1 MKVSDFTIEPVP
13 KKAVDA
19 FIKKW
24 HYSQSTRGLHIS
36 HCFGLYSDDGPFGL
50 PRMIGAMIYGIPAMY
65 GVAERYYKDDPSVV
79 IELNRLCC
87 IDDTPKNTE
96 SYFIGKTLNWLKHN
110 TKYRLVL
117 SYADLAQG
125 HEGIIYKASNF
136 TDLGMTTPDRVLIV
150 DGKKYHSRMLTK
162 KSPKF
167 EAIRQRIKRKDENIT
182 IEKLPTKH
190 IYAYGL
196 NKKIKKHLNRFKNE
210 VL

>member
-13 KKAVDA
+13 KKAVDS

-87 IDDTPKNTE
+87 IDDTPKCTE
-96 SYFIGKTLNWLKHN
+96 SYFIGKTLRWLKKN
-110 TKYRLVL
+110 TEHKIIV
-117 SYADLAQG
+117 SYADA
-125 HEGIIYKASNF
+125 HYNHTGIIYRATNF
-136 TDLGMTTPDRVLIV
+136 KYEGLTAKGRVIDYNGRMYHDKCIRTKYKGKLKPFAQRVKDALETGEAKYITTP
-150 DGKKYHSRMLTK
+150 G
-162 KSPKF
+162 
-167 EAIRQRIKRKDENIT
+167 
-182 IEKLPTKH
+182 KH
-190 IYAYGL
+190 IFT
-196 NKKIKKHLNRFKNE
+196 FK
-210 VL
+210 LR

>member
-13 KKAVDA
+13 KKAVDS

-65 GVAERYYKDDPSVV
+65 GVAERYYQDNPSVV

-117 SYADLAQG
+117 SYSDLAQG
-125 HEGIIYKASNF
+125 HEGIVYKASNF
-136 TDLGMTTPDRVLIV
+136 TDLGMTSQDRVLIV
-150 DGKKYHSRMLTK
+150 DGERYHSRMITK

-182 IEKLPTKH
+182 IESLPTKH

-196 NKKIKKHLNRFKNE
+196 NKKIKKHLNRFQSE

>member
-1 MKVSDFTIEPVP
+1 
-13 KKAVDA
+13 
-19 FIKKW
+19 
-24 HYSQSTRGLHIS
+24 
-36 HCFGLYSDDGPFGL
+36 
-50 PRMIGAMIYGIPAMY
+50 MIGAMIYGIPAMY
-65 GVAERYYKDDPSVV
+65 GVAERYYEDNPSVV

-117 SYADLAQG
+117 SYAELAQG

-150 DGKKYHSRMLTK
+150 DGEKYHSRMITK

-196 NKKIKKHLNRFKNE
+196 NKKIKKHLNRFNNGDK
-210 VL
+210 

>member
-1 MKVSDFTIEPVP
+1 
-13 KKAVDA
+13 
-19 FIKKW
+19 
-24 HYSQSTRGLHIS
+24 
-36 HCFGLYSDDGPFGL
+36 LYSDDGPFGL

-65 GVAERYYKDDPSVV
+65 GVAERYYEDNPSVV

-136 TDLGMTTPDRVLIV
+136 TDLGMTSPDRVLIV
-150 DGKKYHSRMLTK
+150 DGEKYHSRMLTK

-196 NKKIKKHLNRFKNE
+196 NKKIKKHLNRFKSE

>member
-13 KKAVDA
+13 KKAVDS

-24 HYSQSTRGLHIS
+24 HYSQRTRGLHIS

-65 GVAERYYKDDPSVV
+65 GVAERYYEDNPSVV

-117 SYADLAQG
+117 SYSDLAQG
-125 HEGIIYKASNF
+125 HEGIVYKASNF
-136 TDLGMTTPDRVLIV
+136 TDLGMTSPDRVLIV
-150 DGKKYHSRMLTK
+150 DCEKSHSRMITK

-182 IEKLPTKH
+182 IESLPTKH

-196 NKKIKKHLNRFKNE
+196 NRKIKKHLNRFKNE